1 LELVKRILFGTKI
14 QKNTI
19 IGTSFIIL
27 LLKYDGF
34 VRKKYYI
41 CHQNIIFTPTT
52 KKTMSALISVIPIL
66 LLIVLMMGFKVSG
79 YRSAI
84 TTLIVTILLSLFA
97 VPAMSIIPE
106 KYADTSILGI
116 TLWSIVEGLL
126 KACFPIILIIICAI
140 FSYNILC
147 ETKEV
152 ETIKAQFIQMTS
164 DKGLLVL
171 LLTWG
176 LGGVLEGM
184 AGFGTAVAIPAAI
197 LIGLGFKP
205 MFSAVICLV
214 ANTVAVGFGA
224 VGLPATTL
232 ANQVAASGV
241 ATPEELCEVATFIIL
256 QLSLMFFIT
265 PFLILMMTDKT
276 KILKNICI
284 ALFVGTCS
292 IIVQF
297 CCAHWIGPETPAIL
311 GSVAA
316 IFAML
321 IYNKLF
327 IHDENPAD
335 EVIVE
340 KKKLGIA
347 KTLKAWSVYGLII
360 FFILISSKI
369 VPPVNDLLSN
379 TLVTKFDIPVI
390 GNTFKFG
397 WLSNAGLMIF
407 LGAVIGGMIQGMSLS
422 SLMNLLAKTTL
433 NLQKTIVTICCLVAI
448 AMLMN
453 NTGMTNDIAKGLVL
467 LTGATFPFFAP
478 LIGSIGTFVTGSA
491 TNANILFGKLQA
503 TAASDLGLVNQG
515 TFFGVTGNETNWLA
529 AANCAGSEGGKLL
542 SPQSIAI
549 ATAACNMEGQDGN
562 IMRKTMPFAIF
573 WILMNGLIVFLGLH
587 VI

>member
-1 LELVKRILFGTKI
+1 
-14 QKNTI
+14 
-19 IGTSFIIL
+19 
-27 LLKYDGF
+27 
-34 VRKKYYI
+34 
-41 CHQNIIFTPTT
+41 
-52 KKTMSALISVIPIL
+52 MSALVSAIPIL

-79 YRSAI
+79 YKSAI
-84 TTLIVTILLSLFA
+84 ITLIVTVVLALFA
-97 VPAMSIIPE
+97 APALGIVPE
-106 KYADTSILGI
+106 KYAQASIVGI
-116 TLWSIVEGLL
+116 TLWSVVEGLL

-147 ETKEV
+147 ETKEI
-152 ETIKAQFIQMTS
+152 ETIKTQFIQMTS

-205 MFSAVICLV
+205 MFSAVICLI

-232 ANQVAASGV
+232 ANQVAASGT

-265 PFLILMMTDKT
+265 PFLILMLTDKT
-276 KILKNICI
+276 KVIKNICI
-284 ALFVGTCS
+284 ALFVGSFS

-297 CCAHWIGPETPAIL
+297 CCAHFIGPETPAIL

-316 IFAML
+316 IIAML

-327 IHDENPAD
+327 IHDENPND
-335 EVIVE
+335 EVKVE
-340 KKKLGIA
+340 KQNFGLV

-369 VPPVNDLLSN
+369 VPPVNELLGS
-379 TLVTKFDIPVI
+379 TLVTKFDLPVI

-407 LGAVIGGMIQGMSLS
+407 LGAVIGGLIQGMSIGAL
-422 SLMNLLAKTTL
+422 LKLLAKTTL
-433 NLQKTIVTICCLVAI
+433 NLQKTVVTICCLVAM

-453 NTGMTNDIAKGLVL
+453 NVGMTNDIAKGLVM
-467 LTGATFPFFAP
+467 LTGVAFPFFAP

-503 TAASDLGLVNQG
+503 TAATDLGLVNQG
-515 TFFGVTGNETNWLA
+515 TFFGVSGSETNWLA

-549 ATAACNMEGQDGN
+549 ATAACDMEGQDGD

-573 WILMNGLIVFLGLH
+573 WILMNGLMVFLGLH

>member
-1 LELVKRILFGTKI
+1 MT
-14 QKNTI
+14 
-19 IGTSFIIL
+19 
-27 LLKYDGF
+27 
-34 VRKKYYI
+34 
-41 CHQNIIFTPTT
+41 
-52 KKTMSALISVIPIL
+52 ALISVIPIL

-84 TTLIVTILLSLFA
+84 ATLIVTVLLALFA
-97 VPAMSIIPE
+97 VPAMGILPE
-106 KYADTSILGI
+106 KYADASIIGI
-116 TLWSIVEGLL
+116 TCWSVVEGVL

-147 ETKEV
+147 ETKEI
-152 ETIKAQFIQMTS
+152 ETIKTQFIQMTS

-232 ANQVAASGV
+232 ANQVAASGT
-241 ATPEELCEVATFIIL
+241 ATPDELCEVATFIIL
-256 QLSLMFFIT
+256 QLSLMFYIT

-276 KILKNICI
+276 KILKNITI

-292 IIVQF
+292 IVVQF

-316 IFAML
+316 IAAML
-321 IYNKLF
+321 LYDKLF
-327 IHDENPAD
+327 LRHEAEKDT
-335 EVIVE
+335 VHVE
-340 KKKLGIA
+340 HQKFGIA

-369 VPPVNDLLSN
+369 VPSVNEVLN
-379 TLVTKFDIPVI
+379 TTLVTKFELPVI

-407 LGAVIGGMIQGMSLS
+407 LGAVIGGLIQGMSFGK
-422 SLMNLLAKTTL
+422 LMKLLAKTTL
-433 NLQKTIVTICCLVAI
+433 NLQKTVVTICCLVAM

-453 NTGMTNDIAKGLVL
+453 A
-467 LTGATFPFFAP
+467 FPFFAP

-515 TFFGVTGNETNWLA
+515 TFFGVTGSETNWLA

-549 ATAACNMEGQDGN
+549 ATAACDMEGQDGD

-573 WILMNGLIVFLGLH
+573 WILMNGLMVFLGLH

>member
-1 LELVKRILFGTKI
+1 MTALV
-14 QKNTI
+14 
-19 IGTSFIIL
+19 
-27 LLKYDGF
+27 
-34 VRKKYYI
+34 
-41 CHQNIIFTPTT
+41 
-52 KKTMSALISVIPIL
+52 SVIPIL

-79 YRSAI
+79 YKSAI
-84 TTLIVTILLSLFA
+84 ITLIVTILLALFA
-97 VPAMSIIPE
+97 VPAMGIIPE
-106 KYADTSILGI
+106 KYADVSIYGI
-116 TLWSIVEGLL
+116 TLWSVVEGFL

-147 ETKEV
+147 ETKEI
-152 ETIKAQFIQMTS
+152 ETIKTQFIQMTS

-276 KILKNICI
+276 KILKNLTI
-284 ALFVGTCS
+284 ALFVGAFS

-297 CCAHWIGPETPAIL
+297 CCAHFIGPETPAIL

-316 IFAML
+316 IIAML

-327 IHDENPAD
+327 IRDENPAD
-335 EVIVE
+335 EVVVE
-340 KKKLGIA
+340 KKKFGIT

-369 VPPVNDLLSN
+369 VPPINELLN
-379 TLVTKFDIPVI
+379 GTLVTKFDLPVI

-407 LGAVIGGMIQGMSLS
+407 LGAVIGGLIQGMSFGK
-422 SLMNLLAKTTL
+422 LMKLLAKTTL
-433 NLQKTIVTICCLVAI
+433 NLQKTVVTICCLVAM

-467 LTGATFPFFAP
+467 LTGAAFPFCAP

-515 TFFGVTGNETNWLA
+515 TFFGVTGSETNWLA

-549 ATAACNMEGQDGN
+549 ATAACDMEGQDGD

-573 WILMNGLIVFLGLH
+573 WILMNGLMVFLGLH

>member
-1 LELVKRILFGTKI
+1 
-14 QKNTI
+14 
-19 IGTSFIIL
+19 
-27 LLKYDGF
+27 
-34 VRKKYYI
+34 
-41 CHQNIIFTPTT
+41 
-52 KKTMSALISVIPIL
+52 MSALVSAIPIL

-79 YRSAI
+79 YKSAI
-84 TTLIVTILLSLFA
+84 ITLIVTVVLALFA
-97 VPAMSIIPE
+97 TPALGIVPE
-106 KYADTSILGI
+106 KYAQASIVGI
-116 TLWSIVEGLL
+116 TLWSVVEGLL

-147 ETKEV
+147 ETKEI
-152 ETIKAQFIQMTS
+152 ETIKTQFIQMTS

-205 MFSAVICLV
+205 MFSAVICLI

-232 ANQVAASGV
+232 ANQVAASGT

-265 PFLILMMTDKT
+265 PFLILMLTDKT
-276 KILKNICI
+276 KVVKNICI
-284 ALFVGTCS
+284 ALFVGSFS

-297 CCAHWIGPETPAIL
+297 CCAHFIGPETPAIL

-316 IFAML
+316 IIAML

-327 IHDENPAD
+327 IHDESAND
-335 EVIVE
+335 TVQIE
-340 KKKLGIA
+340 KKNFGLV

-369 VPPVNDLLSN
+369 VPPVNELLGS
-379 TLVTKFDIPVI
+379 TLVTKFELPVI

-407 LGAVIGGMIQGMSLS
+407 LGAVIGGLIQGMSIGAL
-422 SLMNLLAKTTL
+422 LKLLAKTTL
-433 NLQKTIVTICCLVAI
+433 NLQKTVVTICCLVAM

-453 NTGMTNDIAKGLVL
+453 NVGMTNDIAKGLVM
-467 LTGATFPFFAP
+467 LTGVAFPFFAP

-503 TAASDLGLVNQG
+503 TAATDLGLVNQG
-515 TFFGVTGNETNWLA
+515 TFFGVSGSETNWLA

-549 ATAACNMEGQDGN
+549 ATAACDMEGQDGD

-573 WILMNGLIVFLGLH
+573 WILMNGLMVFLGLH

>member
-1 LELVKRILFGTKI
+1 
-14 QKNTI
+14 
-19 IGTSFIIL
+19 
-27 LLKYDGF
+27 
-34 VRKKYYI
+34 
-41 CHQNIIFTPTT
+41 
-52 KKTMSALISVIPIL
+52 MSALVSAIPIL

-79 YRSAI
+79 YKSAI
-84 TTLIVTILLSLFA
+84 VTLIVTVVLALFA
-97 VPAMSIIPE
+97 APALGIVPE
-106 KYADTSILGI
+106 KYAQASIVGI
-116 TLWSIVEGLL
+116 TLWSVVEGLL

-147 ETKEV
+147 ETKEI
-152 ETIKAQFIQMTS
+152 ETIKTQFIQMTS

-205 MFSAVICLV
+205 MFSAVICLI

-232 ANQVAASGV
+232 ANQVAASGT

-265 PFLILMMTDKT
+265 PFLILMLTDKT
-276 KILKNICI
+276 KVIKNICI
-284 ALFVGTCS
+284 ALFVGSFS

-297 CCAHWIGPETPAIL
+297 CCAHFIGPETPAIL

-316 IFAML
+316 IIAML

-327 IHDENPAD
+327 IHDESAND
-335 EVIVE
+335 TVQIE
-340 KKKLGIA
+340 KKNFGLV

-369 VPPVNDLLSN
+369 VPPVNELLGS
-379 TLVTKFDIPVI
+379 TLVTKFDLPVI

-407 LGAVIGGMIQGMSLS
+407 LGAVIGGLIQGMSIGAL
-422 SLMNLLAKTTL
+422 LKLLAKTTL
-433 NLQKTIVTICCLVAI
+433 NLQKTVVTICCLVAM

-453 NTGMTNDIAKGLVL
+453 NVGMTNDIAKGLVM
-467 LTGATFPFFAP
+467 LTGVVFPFFAP

-515 TFFGVTGNETNWLA
+515 TFFGVSGSETNWLA

-549 ATAACNMEGQDGN
+549 ATAACDMEGQDGD

-573 WILMNGLIVFLGLH
+573 WILMNGLMVFLGLH

>member
-1 LELVKRILFGTKI
+1 
-14 QKNTI
+14 
-19 IGTSFIIL
+19 
-27 LLKYDGF
+27 
-34 VRKKYYI
+34 
-41 CHQNIIFTPTT
+41 
-52 KKTMSALISVIPIL
+52 MSALVSAIPIL

-79 YRSAI
+79 YKSAI
-84 TTLIVTILLSLFA
+84 VTLIVTVVLALFA
-97 VPAMSIIPE
+97 APALGIVPE
-106 KYADTSILGI
+106 KYAQASIVGI
-116 TLWSIVEGLL
+116 TLWSVVEGLL

-147 ETKEV
+147 ETKEI
-152 ETIKAQFIQMTS
+152 ETIKTQFIQMTS

-205 MFSAVICLV
+205 MFSAVICLI

-232 ANQVAASGV
+232 ANQVAANGT

-265 PFLILMMTDKT
+265 PFLILMLTDKT
-276 KILKNICI
+276 KVIKNICI
-284 ALFVGTCS
+284 ALFVGSFS

-297 CCAHWIGPETPAIL
+297 CCAHFIGPETPAIL

-316 IFAML
+316 IAAML

-327 IHDENPAD
+327 IHDESAND
-335 EVIVE
+335 TVQIE
-340 KKKLGIA
+340 KKNFGLV

-369 VPPVNDLLSN
+369 VPPVNELLGS
-379 TLVTKFDIPVI
+379 TLVTKFELPVI

-407 LGAVIGGMIQGMSLS
+407 LGAMIGGLIQGMSIGAL
-422 SLMNLLAKTTL
+422 LKLLAKTTL
-433 NLQKTIVTICCLVAI
+433 NLQKTVVTICCLVAM

-453 NTGMTNDIAKGLVL
+453 NVGMTNDIAKGLVM
-467 LTGATFPFFAP
+467 LTGVAFPFFAP

-503 TAASDLGLVNQG
+503 TAATDLGLVNQG
-515 TFFGVTGNETNWLA
+515 TFFGVSGSETNWLA

-549 ATAACNMEGQDGN
+549 ATAACDMEGQDGD

-573 WILMNGLIVFLGLH
+573 WILMNGLMVFLGLH

>member
-1 LELVKRILFGTKI
+1 MAAIV
-14 QKNTI
+14 
-19 IGTSFIIL
+19 
-27 LLKYDGF
+27 
-34 VRKKYYI
+34 
-41 CHQNIIFTPTT
+41 
-52 KKTMSALISVIPIL
+52 SVIPIIL
-66 LLIVLMMGFKVSG
+66 LFVLMMGLKMSG
-79 YRSAI
+79 WKSALI
-84 TTLIVTILLSLFA
+84 TLIVTILLAIMVAPS
-97 VPAMSIIPE
+97 MGIIPE
-106 KYADTSILGI
+106 RYIGASIYSI
-116 TLWSIVEGLL
+116 TFWSIIEGVL

-140 FSYNILC
+140 FSYNIL
-147 ETKEV
+147 V
-152 ETIKAQFIQMTS
+152 ETREIDTIKTQFIQLTS

-176 LGGVLEGM
+176 FGGVLEGM

-232 ANQVAASGV
+232 ANQVADGTAS
-241 ATPEELCEVATFIIL
+241 PEMLSEVATFIIL

-265 PFLILMMTDKT
+265 PFLILMMTDRT
-276 KILKNICI
+276 KIIKNICL
-284 ALFVGTCS
+284 ALFVGCFS

-297 CCAHWIGPETPAIL
+297 CCAYFLGPETPAIL
-311 GSVAA
+311 GSVGA
-316 IFAML
+316 IIAML

-327 IHDENPAD
+327 IRKEKEEDK
-335 EVIVE
+335 VVVE
-340 KKKLGIA
+340 KKKFGMT

-369 VPPVNDLLSN
+369 VPPVNELLKS
-379 TLVTKFDIPVI
+379 TLVTKFDMPVV
-390 GNTFKFG
+390 GNAFSFG

-407 LGAVIGGMIQGMSLS
+407 LGAMIGGLIQGLS
-422 SLMNLLAKTTL
+422 FGKLMKMLAKTTI
-433 NLQKTIVTICCLVAI
+433 NLQKTALTICCLVAL

-453 NTGMTNDIAKGLVL
+453 NTGMTLAIATGLVAV
-467 LTGATFPFFAP
+467 TGVAYPFFAP

-491 TNANILFGKLQA
+491 TSANILFGKLQA
-503 TAASDLGLVNQG
+503 AAAGQLGLINDAQ
-515 TFFGVTGNETNWLA
+515 FFGVNGNETNWLA

-549 ATAACNMEGQDGN
+549 ATAACEMEGQDGD
-562 IMRKTMPFAIF
+562 IMRKTLPFAIF
-573 WILMNGLIVFLGLH
+573 WILMNGLMVFLGLH

>member
-1 LELVKRILFGTKI
+1 
-14 QKNTI
+14 
-19 IGTSFIIL
+19 
-27 LLKYDGF
+27 
-34 VRKKYYI
+34 
-41 CHQNIIFTPTT
+41 
-52 KKTMSALISVIPIL
+52 MSALVSAIPIL

-79 YRSAI
+79 YKSAI
-84 TTLIVTILLSLFA
+84 VTLIVTVVLALFA
-97 VPAMSIIPE
+97 APTLGIVPE
-106 KYADTSILGI
+106 KYAQASIVGI
-116 TLWSIVEGLL
+116 TLWSVVEGLL

-147 ETKEV
+147 ETKEI
-152 ETIKAQFIQMTS
+152 ETIKTQFIRMTS

-205 MFSAVICLV
+205 MFSAVICLI

-232 ANQVAASGV
+232 ANQVAASGT

-265 PFLILMMTDKT
+265 PFLILMLTDKT
-276 KILKNICI
+276 KVIKNICI
-284 ALFVGTCS
+284 ALFVGSFS

-297 CCAHWIGPETPAIL
+297 CCAHFIGPETPAIL

-316 IFAML
+316 IIAML

-327 IHDENPAD
+327 IHDESAND
-335 EVIVE
+335 TVQIE
-340 KKKLGIA
+340 KKNFGLV

-369 VPPVNDLLSN
+369 VPPVNELLGS
-379 TLVTKFDIPVI
+379 TLVTKFELPVI

-407 LGAVIGGMIQGMSLS
+407 LGAMIGGLIQGMSIGAL
-422 SLMNLLAKTTL
+422 LKLLAKTTL
-433 NLQKTIVTICCLVAI
+433 NLQKTVVTICCLVAM

-453 NTGMTNDIAKGLVL
+453 NVGMTNDIAKGLVM
-467 LTGATFPFFAP
+467 LTGVAFPFFAP

-503 TAASDLGLVNQG
+503 TAATDLGLVNQG
-515 TFFGVTGNETNWLA
+515 TFFGVSGSETNWLA

-549 ATAACNMEGQDGN
+549 ATAACDMEGQDGD

-573 WILMNGLIVFLGLH
+573 WILMNGLMVFLGLH

>member
-1 LELVKRILFGTKI
+1 MT
-14 QKNTI
+14 
-19 IGTSFIIL
+19 
-27 LLKYDGF
+27 
-34 VRKKYYI
+34 
-41 CHQNIIFTPTT
+41 
-52 KKTMSALISVIPIL
+52 ALISVIPIL

-79 YRSAI
+79 YKSAL
-84 TTLIVTILLSLFA
+84 TTLAVTIVLALFV
-97 VPAMSIIPE
+97 VPKMGIMPE
-106 KYADTSILGI
+106 KYAELSIYSI
-116 TLWSIVEGLL
+116 TLWSLTEGLL
-126 KACFPIILIIICAI
+126 KACFPILLIIIFAI
-140 FSYNILC
+140 FSYSILC
-147 ETKEV
+147 QTKEI
-152 ETIKAQFIQMTS
+152 ETIKTQFIQMTA

-241 ATPEELCEVATFIIL
+241 ATHEELCEVATFIIL

-265 PFLILMMTDKT
+265 PFLILMMTDRK
-276 KILKNICI
+276 KVLKNVAI
-284 ALFVGTCS
+284 ALFVGTFS
-292 IIVQF
+292 IAVQF
-297 CCAHWIGPETPAIL
+297 ACAHWIGPETPAIL
-311 GSVAA
+311 GSLAA
-316 IFAML
+316 IVAML
-321 IYNKLF
+321 IYDKLF
-327 IHDENPAD
+327 IRNASAD
-335 EVIVE
+335 AVEVAHQHFGLV
-340 KKKLGIA
+340 

-369 VPPVNDLLSN
+369 VPPVNELLN
-379 TLVTKFDIPVI
+379 TTLVTKIELPVT
-390 GNTFKFG
+390 GNAFKFG

-407 LGAVIGGMIQGMSLS
+407 LGAMIGGMIQGMSFGQ
-422 SLMNLLAKTTL
+422 LMKLLAKTTL
-433 NLQKTIVTICCLVAI
+433 SLQKTAVTICCLVAM

-467 LTGATFPFFAP
+467 LTGAAFPFFAP

-515 TFFGVTGNETNWLA
+515 TFFGVGGSETNWLA
-529 AANCAGSEGGKLL
+529 AANCAGSEGGKLI

-549 ATAACNMEGQDGN
+549 ATAACDMEGQDGD
-562 IMRKTMPFAIF
+562 IMRRTIPFAIF
-573 WILMNGLIVFLGLH
+573 WILMNGLMVFLGLH
-587 VI
+587 VL

>member
-1 LELVKRILFGTKI
+1 MTALV
-14 QKNTI
+14 
-19 IGTSFIIL
+19 
-27 LLKYDGF
+27 
-34 VRKKYYI
+34 
-41 CHQNIIFTPTT
+41 
-52 KKTMSALISVIPIL
+52 SVIPIL

-79 YRSAI
+79 YKSAI
-84 TTLIVTILLSLFA
+84 VTLVVTIVLALFA
-97 VPAMSIIPE
+97 APAMGIVPE
-106 KYADTSILGI
+106 KFADVSIVGI
-116 TLWSIVEGLL
+116 TVWSVVEGLL
-126 KACFPIILIIICAI
+126 KACFPIIMIIIFAI

-147 ETKEV
+147 ETKEI
-152 ETIKAQFIQMTS
+152 ETIKTQFIQMTS

-197 LIGLGFKP
+197 LISLGFKP

-232 ANQVAASGV
+232 ANQVAVSVAS
-241 ATPEELCEVATFIIL
+241 PEELCEVATFIIL
-256 QLSLMFFIT
+256 QLSLMFYIT
-265 PFLILMMTDKT
+265 PFLILMMTDRK
-276 KILKNICI
+276 KILKNISI
-284 ALFVGTCS
+284 ALFVGTFS

-297 CCAHWIGPETPAIL
+297 CCAHFIGPETPAIL

-316 IFAML
+316 ICAML

-327 IHDENPAD
+327 IKGRDCKSPSTENGAD
-335 EVIVE
+335 EGTGTASSLQTE
-340 KKKLGIA
+340 RKKFGLS

-369 VPPVNDLLSN
+369 VPAVNELLSS
-379 TLVTKFDIPVI
+379 TLVTQFELPIT

-407 LGAVIGGMIQGMSLS
+407 LGAVIGGLIQGLS
-422 SLMNLLAKTTL
+422 FGHLMKLLAKTTV
-433 NLQKTIVTICCLVAI
+433 NLQKTVVTICCLVAM

-453 NTGMTNDIAKGLVL
+453 NTGMTNDIAKGLVQ
-467 LTGATFPFFAP
+467 LTGAVFPFFAP

-503 TAASDLGLVNQG
+503 TAAGDLGLVNQG
-515 TFFGVTGNETNWLA
+515 TFFGVSGNETNWLA

-549 ATAACNMEGQDGN
+549 ATAACNMEGQDGD

-573 WILMNGLIVFLGLH
+573 WILMNGLMVFLGLH
-587 VI
+587 VF

>member
-1 LELVKRILFGTKI
+1 
-14 QKNTI
+14 
-19 IGTSFIIL
+19 
-27 LLKYDGF
+27 
-34 VRKKYYI
+34 
-41 CHQNIIFTPTT
+41 
-52 KKTMSALISVIPIL
+52 MSALVSAIPIL

-79 YRSAI
+79 YKSAI
-84 TTLIVTILLSLFA
+84 VTLIVTVVLALFA
-97 VPAMSIIPE
+97 APTLGIVPE
-106 KYADTSILGI
+106 KYAQASIVGI
-116 TLWSIVEGLL
+116 TLWSVVEGLL

-147 ETKEV
+147 ETKEI
-152 ETIKAQFIQMTS
+152 ETIKTQFIQMTS

-205 MFSAVICLV
+205 MFSAVICLI

-232 ANQVAASGV
+232 ANQVAASGT

-265 PFLILMMTDKT
+265 PFLILMLTDKT
-276 KILKNICI
+276 KVIKNICI
-284 ALFVGTCS
+284 ALFVGSFS

-297 CCAHWIGPETPAIL
+297 CCAHFIGPETPAIL

-316 IFAML
+316 IIAML

-327 IHDENPAD
+327 IHDESAND
-335 EVIVE
+335 TVQIE
-340 KKKLGIA
+340 KQNFGLV

-369 VPPVNDLLSN
+369 VPPVNELLGS
-379 TLVTKFDIPVI
+379 TLVTKFELPVI

-407 LGAVIGGMIQGMSLS
+407 LGAMIGGLIQGMSIGAL
-422 SLMNLLAKTTL
+422 LKLLAKTTL
-433 NLQKTIVTICCLVAI
+433 NLQKTVVTICCLVAM

-453 NTGMTNDIAKGLVL
+453 NVGMTNDIAKGLVM
-467 LTGATFPFFAP
+467 LTGVAFPFFAP

-503 TAASDLGLVNQG
+503 TVATDLGLVNQG
-515 TFFGVTGNETNWLA
+515 TFFGVSGSETNWLA

-549 ATAACNMEGQDGN
+549 ATAACDMEGQDGD

-573 WILMNGLIVFLGLH
+573 WILMNGLMVFLGLH

>member
-1 LELVKRILFGTKI
+1 MT
-14 QKNTI
+14 
-19 IGTSFIIL
+19 
-27 LLKYDGF
+27 
-34 VRKKYYI
+34 
-41 CHQNIIFTPTT
+41 
-52 KKTMSALISVIPIL
+52 ALISAIPIL
-66 LLIVLMMGFKVSG
+66 LLIVLMMVFKVSG

-84 TTLIVTILLSLFA
+84 VTLAVTVLLALFA
-97 VPAMSIIPE
+97 VPSMGIVPE
-106 KYADTSILGI
+106 KYAGVSIWGI
-116 TLWSIVEGLL
+116 TLWSVVEGLL

-147 ETKEV
+147 ETKEI
-152 ETIKAQFIQMTS
+152 ETIKSQFIQMTS

-197 LIGLGFKP
+197 LISLGFKP

-241 ATPEELCEVATFIIL
+241 ASPEELCEVATFIIL
-256 QLSLMFFIT
+256 QLSLMFYIT
-265 PFLILMMTDKT
+265 PFLILMMTDRRKVV
-276 KILKNICI
+276 KNICI

-292 IIVQF
+292 IVVQF
-297 CCAHWIGPETPAIL
+297 CCAHFIGPETPAIL

-316 IFAML
+316 ICAML

-327 IHDENPAD
+327 IRNAPSSVPEGPAR
-335 EVIVE
+335 
-340 KKKLGIA
+340 
-347 KTLKAWSVYGLII
+347 KTNEAPSGAVGGAFRTLRAWSVYGLII

-369 VPPVNDLLSN
+369 VPPVNELLGS
-379 TLVTKFDIPVI
+379 TLVTKFDLPVT
-390 GNTFKFG
+390 GNAFKFG

-407 LGAVIGGMIQGMSLS
+407 LGAVIGGLIQGLS
-422 SLMNLLAKTTL
+422 FGQLMKLLLKTTL
-433 NLQKTIVTICCLVAI
+433 NLQKTVVTICCLVAM

-467 LTGATFPFFAP
+467 LTGAAFPFFAP

-515 TFFGVTGNETNWLA
+515 TFFGVSGNETNWLA

-549 ATAACNMEGQDGN
+549 ATAACNMEGQDGD

-573 WILMNGLIVFLGLH
+573 WILMNGLMVFLGLH
-587 VI
+587 VF

>member
-1 LELVKRILFGTKI
+1 
-14 QKNTI
+14 
-19 IGTSFIIL
+19 
-27 LLKYDGF
+27 
-34 VRKKYYI
+34 
-41 CHQNIIFTPTT
+41 
-52 KKTMSALISVIPIL
+52 MSALVSVIPIV

-79 YRSAI
+79 YKSAI
-84 TTLIVTILLSLFA
+84 ITLIVTIVLALFA
-97 VPAMSIIPE
+97 APAMGIIPE
-106 KYADTSILGI
+106 KYAEESIFGI
-116 TLWSIVEGLL
+116 TLWSVVEGFL

-147 ETKEV
+147 ETKEI
-152 ETIKAQFIQMTS
+152 ETIKTQFIQMTS

-265 PFLILMMTDKT
+265 PFLILMMTDRT
-276 KILKNICI
+276 KILKNLTI
-284 ALFVGTCS
+284 ALFVGTFS

-297 CCAHWIGPETPAIL
+297 CCAHFIGPETPAIL

-316 IFAML
+316 IIAML

-327 IHDENPAD
+327 IREESSDG
-335 EVIVE
+335 VKVE
-340 KKKLGIA
+340 KKQFGTV

-369 VPPVNDLLSN
+369 VPPINELLN
-379 TLVTKFDIPVI
+379 TTLVTKFDLPVT
-390 GNTFKFG
+390 GNAFKFG

-407 LGAVIGGMIQGMSLS
+407 LGAVIGGLIQGMSFG
-422 SLMNLLAKTTL
+422 SLMKLLAKTTI
-433 NLQKTIVTICCLVAI
+433 NLQKTVVTICCLVAM

-467 LTGATFPFFAP
+467 LTGSAFPFFAP

-515 TFFGVTGNETNWLA
+515 TFFGVSGNETNWLA

-549 ATAACNMEGQDGN
+549 ATAACDMEGQDGD

-573 WILMNGLIVFLGLH
+573 WILMNGLMVFLGLH

>member
-1 LELVKRILFGTKI
+1 MT
-14 QKNTI
+14 
-19 IGTSFIIL
+19 
-27 LLKYDGF
+27 
-34 VRKKYYI
+34 
-41 CHQNIIFTPTT
+41 
-52 KKTMSALISVIPIL
+52 ALISVIPIL

-84 TTLIVTILLSLFA
+84 VTLIVTILLALFA
-97 VPAMSIIPE
+97 VPAMGIIPE
-106 KYADTSILGI
+106 KFADASIFGI
-116 TLWSIVEGLL
+116 TLWSVVEGLL

-147 ETKEV
+147 ETKEI
-152 ETIKAQFIQMTS
+152 ETIKTQFIQMTS

-232 ANQVAASGV
+232 ANQVAASGT

-256 QLSLMFFIT
+256 QLSLMFYIT

-276 KILKNICI
+276 KIVKNITI

-292 IIVQF
+292 ITVQF
-297 CCAHWIGPETPAIL
+297 CCAHFIGPETPAIL

-316 IFAML
+316 IAAML
-321 IYNKLF
+321 LYNKLF
-327 IHDENPAD
+327 LRHEAEKDT
-335 EVIVE
+335 VHVE
-340 KKKLGIA
+340 HHKFGVV

-369 VPPVNDLLSN
+369 VPSVNELLNN
-379 TLVTKFDIPVI
+379 TLVTKFELPVI

-397 WLSNAGLMIF
+397 WL
-407 LGAVIGGMIQGMSLS
+407 
-422 SLMNLLAKTTL
+422 
-433 NLQKTIVTICCLVAI
+433 TICCLVAM

-467 LTGATFPFFAP
+467 LTGAAFPFFAP

-515 TFFGVTGNETNWLA
+515 TFFGVTGSETNWLA

-549 ATAACNMEGQDGN
+549 ATAACDMEGQDGD

-573 WILMNGLIVFLGLH
+573 WILMNGLMVFLGLH
-587 VI
+587 MI

>member
-1 LELVKRILFGTKI
+1 
-14 QKNTI
+14 
-19 IGTSFIIL
+19 
-27 LLKYDGF
+27 
-34 VRKKYYI
+34 
-41 CHQNIIFTPTT
+41 
-52 KKTMSALISVIPIL
+52 MAALISVIPIVL
-66 LLIVLMMGFKVSG
+66 LFVLMMGLKVSG
-79 YRSAI
+79 WKSALI
-84 TTLIVTILLSLFA
+84 TLVVTILLALYA
-97 VPAMSIIPE
+97 APALGIVPE
-106 KYADTSILGI
+106 KYGDASIYGI
-116 TLWSIVEGLL
+116 TLWSVVEGIL

-147 ETKEV
+147 ETKEI
-152 ETIKAQFIQMTS
+152 ETIKAQFIQLTS

-176 LGGVLEGM
+176 FGGVLEGM

-232 ANQVAASGV
+232 ANQVADGTAS
-241 ATPEELCEVATFIIL
+241 PEMLCEVATFIIL
-256 QLSLMFFIT
+256 QLSLMFYIT
-265 PFLILMMTDKT
+265 PFLILMMTDRK
-276 KILKNICI
+276 KIVKNISL
-284 ALFVGTCS
+284 ALFVGTFS

-297 CCAHWIGPETPAIL
+297 GCAHFLGPETPAIL

-316 IFAML
+316 IIAML

-327 IHDENPAD
+327 IHDENPND
-335 EVIVE
+335 EVHIE
-340 KKKLGIA
+340 KKKFGMA

-369 VPPVNDLLSN
+369 VPSVNELLKS
-379 TLVTKFDIPVI
+379 TLVTKFDMPVI
-390 GNTFKFG
+390 GNTFSFG

-407 LGAVIGGMIQGMSLS
+407 LGAVIGGLIQGLS
-422 SLMNLLAKTTL
+422 FGKLMKMLAKTTL
-433 NLQKTIVTICCLVAI
+433 SLQKTAVTICCLVAL

-453 NTGMTNDIAKGLVL
+453 NTGMTLAIATGLVAM
-467 LTGATFPFFAP
+467 TGSAYPFFAP

-491 TNANILFGKLQA
+491 TSANILFGKLQA
-503 TAASDLGLVNQG
+503 AAAGQLGLVNDA

-529 AANCAGSEGGKLL
+529 SANCAGSEGGKLL

-549 ATAACNMEGQDGN
+549 ATAACDMEGQDGD

-573 WILMNGLIVFLGLH
+573 WILMNGLMVFLGLH

>member
-1 LELVKRILFGTKI
+1 
-14 QKNTI
+14 
-19 IGTSFIIL
+19 
-27 LLKYDGF
+27 
-34 VRKKYYI
+34 
-41 CHQNIIFTPTT
+41 
-52 KKTMSALISVIPIL
+52 MSAFVSVIPIL

-79 YRSAI
+79 YKSAI
-84 TTLIVTILLSLFA
+84 ATLVVTVVLALFA
-97 VPAMSIIPE
+97 APVLGIVPE
-106 KYADTSILGI
+106 KYANVSIYGI
-116 TLWSIVEGLL
+116 TLWSCIEGLL
-126 KACFPIILIIICAI
+126 KACFPIILIIIFAI

-147 ETKEV
+147 ETKEI
-152 ETIKAQFIQMTS
+152 ETIKTQFIQMTS

-171 LLTWG
+171 ILTWG

-205 MFSAVICLV
+205 MFSAVICLI

-265 PFLILMMTDKT
+265 PFLILMMTDRT
-276 KILKNICI
+276 KILKNLTI
-284 ALFVGTCS
+284 ALFVGTFS

-297 CCAHWIGPETPAIL
+297 CCAYFIGPETPAIL

-316 IFAML
+316 IIAML

-327 IHDENPAD
+327 IPKDAAD
-335 EVIVE
+335 GVKIER
-340 KKKLGIA
+340 KNFGTA

-369 VPPVNDLLSN
+369 VPPINELLNN
-379 TLVTKFDIPVI
+379 TLVTKFELPVI
-390 GNTFKFG
+390 GNTFRFG

-407 LGAVIGGMIQGMSLS
+407 LGAMIGGMIQGMSFGN
-422 SLMNLLAKTTL
+422 LMKLLAKTTI
-433 NLQKTIVTICCLVAI
+433 NLQKTVVTICCLVAM

-453 NTGMTNDIAKGLVL
+453 NTGMTNDIAKGLVM
-467 LTGATFPFFAP
+467 LTGAAFPLFAP

-503 TAASDLGLVNQG
+503 TAAADLGLVNQG
-515 TFFGVTGNETNWLA
+515 TFFGVSGSESNWLA

-549 ATAACNMEGQDGN
+549 ATAACDMEGQDGD

-573 WILMNGLIVFLGLH
+573 WILMNGLMVFLGLH
-587 VI
+587 VF

>member
-1 LELVKRILFGTKI
+1 
-14 QKNTI
+14 
-19 IGTSFIIL
+19 
-27 LLKYDGF
+27 
-34 VRKKYYI
+34 
-41 CHQNIIFTPTT
+41 
-52 KKTMSALISVIPIL
+52 MSALVSVIPIV

-79 YRSAI
+79 YKSAVV
-84 TTLIVTILLSLFA
+84 TLVVTILLALFA
-97 VPAMSIIPE
+97 VPALGIMPE
-106 KYADTSILGI
+106 KFADVSIYGI
-116 TLWSIVEGLL
+116 TLWSVIEGFL

-147 ETKEV
+147 ETKEI
-152 ETIKAQFIQMTS
+152 ETIKTQFIQMTS

-205 MFSAVICLV
+205 MFSAVICLI

-232 ANQVAASGV
+232 ANQVAAEGV
-241 ATPEELCEVATFIIL
+241 ASPEMLCEVATFIIV
-256 QLSLMFFIT
+256 QLALMFYIT
-265 PFLILMMTDKT
+265 PFLILMMTDRT
-276 KILKNICI
+276 KLMKNITL
-284 ALFVGTCS
+284 ALFVGTFS

-297 CCAHWIGPETPAIL
+297 CCAHFIGPETPAIL

-316 IFAML
+316 IIAML

-327 IHDENPAD
+327 IHDENPSD

-340 KKKLGIA
+340 KKKYGMA

-369 VPPVNDLLSN
+369 VPAIN
-379 TLVTKFDIPVI
+379 TALNSSLVTQFNLPVT
-390 GNTFKFG
+390 GNAFKFG

-407 LGAVIGGMIQGMSLS
+407 LGAVIGGLIQGLS
-422 SLMNLLAKTTL
+422 FGKLMKILAKTTL
-433 NLQKTIVTICCLVAI
+433 NLQKTVVTICCLVAM

-453 NTGMTNDIAKGLVL
+453 NTGMTNDIAKGLVA
-467 LTGATFPFFAP
+467 LTGAAFPFFAP

-515 TFFGVTGNETNWLA
+515 TFFGVPGNETNWLA

-549 ATAACNMEGQDGN
+549 ATAACDMEGQDGD

-573 WILMNGLIVFLGLH
+573 WILMNGLMVFLGLH
-587 VI
+587 VF

>member
-1 LELVKRILFGTKI
+1 MAAIV
-14 QKNTI
+14 
-19 IGTSFIIL
+19 
-27 LLKYDGF
+27 
-34 VRKKYYI
+34 
-41 CHQNIIFTPTT
+41 
-52 KKTMSALISVIPIL
+52 SVIPIIL
-66 LLIVLMMGFKVSG
+66 LFVLMMGLKMSG
-79 YRSAI
+79 WKSALI
-84 TTLIVTILLSLFA
+84 TLIVTILLAIMVAPSMGI
-97 VPAMSIIPE
+97 VPERYIGASI
-106 KYADTSILGI
+106 YSI
-116 TLWSIVEGLL
+116 TFWSIVEGVL

-140 FSYNILC
+140 FSYNIL
-147 ETKEV
+147 V
-152 ETIKAQFIQMTS
+152 ETREIDTIKTQFIQLTS

-176 LGGVLEGM
+176 FGGVLEGM

-232 ANQVAASGV
+232 ANQVADGTAS
-241 ATPEELCEVATFIIL
+241 PEMLSEVATFIIL

-265 PFLILMMTDKT
+265 PFLILMMTDRT
-276 KILKNICI
+276 KIIKNICL
-284 ALFVGTCS
+284 ALFVGCFS

-297 CCAHWIGPETPAIL
+297 CCAYFLGPETPAIL
-311 GSVAA
+311 GSVGA
-316 IFAML
+316 IIAML

-327 IHDENPAD
+327 IRKEKEEDK
-335 EVIVE
+335 VVVE
-340 KKKLGIA
+340 KKKFGMT

-369 VPPVNDLLSN
+369 VPPVNELLKS
-379 TLVTKFDIPVI
+379 TLVTKFDMPVV
-390 GNTFKFG
+390 GNTFSFG

-407 LGAVIGGMIQGMSLS
+407 LGAMIGGLIQGLS
-422 SLMNLLAKTTL
+422 FGKLMKMLAKTTI
-433 NLQKTIVTICCLVAI
+433 NLQKTALTICCLVAL

-453 NTGMTNDIAKGLVL
+453 NTGMTLAIATGLVAV
-467 LTGATFPFFAP
+467 TGVAYPFFAP

-491 TNANILFGKLQA
+491 TSANILFGKLQA
-503 TAASDLGLVNQG
+503 AAAGQLGLVNDAQ
-515 TFFGVTGNETNWLA
+515 FFGVNGNETNWLA

-549 ATAACNMEGQDGN
+549 ATAACEMEGQDGD
-562 IMRKTMPFAIF
+562 IMRKTLPFAIF
-573 WILMNGLIVFLGLH
+573 WILMNGLMVFLGLH

>member
-1 LELVKRILFGTKI
+1 
-14 QKNTI
+14 
-19 IGTSFIIL
+19 
-27 LLKYDGF
+27 
-34 VRKKYYI
+34 
-41 CHQNIIFTPTT
+41 
-52 KKTMSALISVIPIL
+52 MSALISLIPII

-79 YRSAI
+79 YKSAI
-84 TTLIVTILLSLFA
+84 VTLIVTIILALFA
-97 VPAMSIIPE
+97 VPAMGILPE
-106 KYADTSILGI
+106 KFAEASVFNI
-116 TLWSIVEGLL
+116 TIWSVVEGLL

-140 FSYNILC
+140 YSYNILC
-147 ETKEV
+147 ETKEI
-152 ETIKAQFIQMTS
+152 ETIKTQFIQMTS

-205 MFSAVICLV
+205 MFSAVICLI

-232 ANQVAASGV
+232 ANQVAADGV
-241 ATPEELCEVATFIIL
+241 ASPEMLCEVATFIIV

-265 PFLILMMTDKT
+265 PFLILMMTDRT
-276 KILKNICI
+276 KIVKNITL
-284 ALFVGTCS
+284 ALFVGTFS

-297 CCAHWIGPETPAIL
+297 CCAHFIGPETPAIL

-316 IFAML
+316 IIAML

-327 IHDENPAD
+327 IKDENPSD
-335 EVIVE
+335 EVKLVE
-340 KKKLGIA
+340 KKKFTLS

-369 VPPVNDLLSN
+369 VPAVNQLLN
-379 TLVTKFDIPVI
+379 ETLVTKFELPTT
-390 GNTFKFG
+390 GNAFKFG

-407 LGAVIGGMIQGMSLS
+407 LGATIGGLIQGMSFG
-422 SLMNLLAKTTL
+422 SLMKLLGKTTI
-433 NLQKTIVTICCLVAI
+433 NLQKTAVTICCLVAM

-453 NTGMTNDIAKGLVL
+453 NTGMTNDIAKGLVA
-467 LTGATFPFFAP
+467 LTGAMFPFFAP

-503 TAASDLGLVNQG
+503 TAAGDLGLVNNS
-515 TFFGVTGNETNWLA
+515 TFFGVPGNETNWLA

-549 ATAACNMEGQDGN
+549 ATAACDMEGQDGD

-573 WILMNGLIVFLGLH
+573 WILMNGLMVYLGL
-587 VI
+587 VL

>member
-1 LELVKRILFGTKI
+1 
-14 QKNTI
+14 
-19 IGTSFIIL
+19 
-27 LLKYDGF
+27 
-34 VRKKYYI
+34 
-41 CHQNIIFTPTT
+41 
-52 KKTMSALISVIPIL
+52 
-66 LLIVLMMGFKVSG
+66 
-79 YRSAI
+79 
-84 TTLIVTILLSLFA
+84 
-97 VPAMSIIPE
+97 
-106 KYADTSILGI
+106 
-116 TLWSIVEGLL
+116 
-126 KACFPIILIIICAI
+126 
-140 FSYNILC
+140 
-147 ETKEV
+147 
-152 ETIKAQFIQMTS
+152 
-164 DKGLLVL
+164 
-171 LLTWG
+171 
-176 LGGVLEGM
+176 
-184 AGFGTAVAIPAAI
+184 
-197 LIGLGFKP
+197 

-265 PFLILMMTDKT
+265 PFLILMMTDLT
-276 KILKNICI
+276 KIVKNITI
-284 ALFVGTCS
+284 ALFVGTFS

-297 CCAHWIGPETPAIL
+297 CCAHFIGPETPAIL

-316 IFAML
+316 IIAML

-327 IHDENPAD
+327 IRDENPAD

-340 KKKLGIA
+340 KKKFGLA

-369 VPPVNDLLSN
+369 VPPINELLNS
-379 TLVTKFDIPVI
+379 TLVTKFDLPVI

-407 LGAVIGGMIQGMSLS
+407 LGAIIGGLIQGMSFGQ
-422 SLMNLLAKTTL
+422 LMKLLAKTTL
-433 NLQKTIVTICCLVAI
+433 NLQKTVVTICCLVAM

-467 LTGATFPFFAP
+467 LTGSAFPFFAP

-503 TAASDLGLVNQG
+503 TAAADLGLTNPS
-515 TFFGVTGNETNWLA
+515 TFFGVSGNETNWLA

-549 ATAACNMEGQDGN
+549 ATAACDMEGQDGD

-573 WILMNGLIVFLGLH
+573 WILMNGLMVFLGLH

>member
-1 LELVKRILFGTKI
+1 MT
-14 QKNTI
+14 
-19 IGTSFIIL
+19 
-27 LLKYDGF
+27 
-34 VRKKYYI
+34 
-41 CHQNIIFTPTT
+41 
-52 KKTMSALISVIPIL
+52 ALISAIPIL
-66 LLIVLMMGFKVSG
+66 LLITLMMGFKVSG
-79 YRSAI
+79 YKSAI
-84 TTLIVTILLSLFA
+84 VTLIVTILLALFA
-97 VPAMSIIPE
+97 VPEMGIMPA
-106 KYADTSILGI
+106 KYAQAPLSGI
-116 TLWSIVEGLL
+116 VIWSVVEGFL
-126 KACFPIILIIICAI
+126 KACFPIILIIIFAI

-147 ETKEV
+147 ETKEI
-152 ETIKAQFIQMTS
+152 ETIKRQFIQMTS
-164 DKGLLVL
+164 DKGLMVL

-265 PFLILMMTDKT
+265 PFLILMMTDRKSV
-276 KILKNICI
+276 LKNITI
-284 ALFVGTCS
+284 ALFVGTFS

-297 CCAHWIGPETPAIL
+297 CCAYFIGPETPAIL

-316 IFAML
+316 IMAML
-321 IYNKLF
+321 IYDKLF
-327 IHDENPAD
+327 L
-335 EVIVE
+335 
-340 KKKLGIA
+340 KKTVGSDATLAERVTFGLA

-369 VPPVNDLLSN
+369 VPPINELLN
-379 TLVTKFDIPVI
+379 QTLVTQFELPVV
-390 GNTFKFG
+390 GNTFRFG

-407 LGAVIGGMIQGMSLS
+407 LGAVIGGLIQGLSLGR
-422 SLMNLLAKTTL
+422 LIKILGKTTV
-433 NLQKTIVTICCLVAI
+433 NLQKTVVTICCLVAM

-453 NTGMTNDIAKGLVL
+453 NTGMTNDIAKGLVM
-467 LTGATFPFFAP
+467 LTGSAFPFFAP
-478 LIGSIGTFVTGSA
+478 LIGSVGTFVTGSA

-503 TAASDLGLVNQG
+503 TAAADLGLVNQG
-515 TFFGVTGNETNWLA
+515 TFFGVSGNETNWLA

-549 ATAACNMEGQDGN
+549 ATAACDMEGQDGE

-573 WILMNGLIVFLGLH
+573 WILMNGLMVFLGLYLS
-587 VI
+587 

>member
-1 LELVKRILFGTKI
+1 
-14 QKNTI
+14 
-19 IGTSFIIL
+19 
-27 LLKYDGF
+27 
-34 VRKKYYI
+34 
-41 CHQNIIFTPTT
+41 
-52 KKTMSALISVIPIL
+52 MSALVSAIPIL

-79 YRSAI
+79 YKSAI
-84 TTLIVTILLSLFA
+84 ITLIVTVVLALFA
-97 VPAMSIIPE
+97 APALGIVPE
-106 KYADTSILGI
+106 KYAQASIVGI
-116 TLWSIVEGLL
+116 TLWSVVEGLL

-147 ETKEV
+147 ETKEI
-152 ETIKAQFIQMTS
+152 ETIKTQFIQMTS

-205 MFSAVICLV
+205 MFSAVICLI

-232 ANQVAASGV
+232 ANQVAASGT

-265 PFLILMMTDKT
+265 PFLILMLTDKT
-276 KILKNICI
+276 KVIKNICI
-284 ALFVGTCS
+284 ALFVGSFS

-297 CCAHWIGPETPAIL
+297 CCAHFIGPETPAIL

-316 IFAML
+316 IAAML

-327 IHDENPAD
+327 IHDENPND
-335 EVIVE
+335 EVKVE
-340 KKKLGIA
+340 KKNFGLV

-369 VPPVNDLLSN
+369 VPPVNELLGS
-379 TLVTKFDIPVI
+379 TLVTKFDLPVI

-407 LGAVIGGMIQGMSLS
+407 LGAVIGGLIQGMSIGA
-422 SLMNLLAKTTL
+422 LLKLLTKTTL
-433 NLQKTIVTICCLVAI
+433 NLQKTVVTICCLVAM

-453 NTGMTNDIAKGLVL
+453 NVGMTNDIAKGLVM
-467 LTGATFPFFAP
+467 LTGVAFPFFAP

-503 TAASDLGLVNQG
+503 TAATDLGLVNQG
-515 TFFGVTGNETNWLA
+515 TFFGVSGSETNWLA

-549 ATAACNMEGQDGN
+549 ATAACDMEGQDGD

-573 WILMNGLIVFLGLH
+573 WILMNGLMVFLGLH

>member
-1 LELVKRILFGTKI
+1 MAALV
-14 QKNTI
+14 
-19 IGTSFIIL
+19 
-27 LLKYDGF
+27 
-34 VRKKYYI
+34 
-41 CHQNIIFTPTT
+41 
-52 KKTMSALISVIPIL
+52 SVIPIVL
-66 LLIVLMMGFKVSG
+66 LFVLMMGFKVPG
-79 YRSAI
+79 WKSALV
-84 TTLIVTILLSLFA
+84 TLIVTILLALFA
-97 VPAMSIIPE
+97 APALGIIPE
-106 KYADTSILGI
+106 KYAEASIYGV
-116 TLWSIVEGLL
+116 TFWSVIEGFL

-147 ETKEV
+147 ETKEI
-152 ETIKAQFIQMTS
+152 ETIKTQFIQLTA

-176 LGGVLEGM
+176 FGGVLEGM

-232 ANQVAASGV
+232 ANQVADGTAS
-241 ATPEELCEVATFIIL
+241 PEMLCEVATFIIV
-256 QLSLMFFIT
+256 QLSLMFYIT
-265 PFLILMMTDKT
+265 PFIILMMTDRT
-276 KILKNICI
+276 KIVKNICI
-284 ALFVGTCS
+284 ALFVGTFS

-297 CCAHWIGPETPAIL
+297 CCAHFLGPETPAIL

-316 IFAML
+316 IIAML

-340 KKKLGIA
+340 KKKFGTA

-369 VPPVNDLLSN
+369 VPPMNELLKS
-379 TLVTKFDIPVI
+379 TLVTKFDMPVV
-390 GNTFKFG
+390 GNTFSFG

-407 LGAVIGGMIQGMSLS
+407 LGAVIGGMIQGLS
-422 SLMNLLAKTTL
+422 FSKLMKMLAKTTI
-433 NLQKTIVTICCLVAI
+433 NLQKTALTICCLVAL

-453 NTGMTNDIAKGLVL
+453 NTGMTLAIATGLVA
-467 LTGATFPFFAP
+467 LTGAAFPFFAP

-491 TNANILFGKLQA
+491 TSANILFGKLQA
-503 TAASDLGLVNQG
+503 AAAGQLGLVNDA
-515 TFFGVTGNETNWLA
+515 TFFGVPGNETNWLA

-549 ATAACNMEGQDGN
+549 ATAACDMEGQDGD

-573 WILMNGLIVFLGLH
+573 WILMNGLMVFLGLH
-587 VI
+587 VF

>member
-1 LELVKRILFGTKI
+1 
-14 QKNTI
+14 
-19 IGTSFIIL
+19 
-27 LLKYDGF
+27 
-34 VRKKYYI
+34 
-41 CHQNIIFTPTT
+41 
-52 KKTMSALISVIPIL
+52 MSALVSAIPIL

-79 YRSAI
+79 YKSAI
-84 TTLIVTILLSLFA
+84 ITLIVTVVLALFA
-97 VPAMSIIPE
+97 APALGIVPE
-106 KYADTSILGI
+106 KYAQASIVGI
-116 TLWSIVEGLL
+116 TLWSVVEGLL

-147 ETKEV
+147 ETKEI
-152 ETIKAQFIQMTS
+152 ETIKTQFIQMTS

-205 MFSAVICLV
+205 MFSAVICLI

-232 ANQVAASGV
+232 ANQVAASGT

-265 PFLILMMTDKT
+265 PFLILMLTDKT
-276 KILKNICI
+276 KVVKNICI
-284 ALFVGTCS
+284 ALFVGSFS

-297 CCAHWIGPETPAIL
+297 CCAHFIGPETPAIL

-316 IFAML
+316 IAAML

-327 IHDENPAD
+327 IHDESAND
-335 EVIVE
+335 TVQIE
-340 KKKLGIA
+340 KKNFGLV

-369 VPPVNDLLSN
+369 VPPVNELLGS
-379 TLVTKFDIPVI
+379 TLVTKFELPVI

-407 LGAVIGGMIQGMSLS
+407 LGAVIGGLIQGMSIGAL
-422 SLMNLLAKTTL
+422 LKLLAKTTL
-433 NLQKTIVTICCLVAI
+433 NLQKTVVTICCLVAM

-453 NTGMTNDIAKGLVL
+453 NVGMTNDIAKGLVM
-467 LTGATFPFFAP
+467 LTGVAFPFFAP

-503 TAASDLGLVNQG
+503 TAATDLGLVNQG
-515 TFFGVTGNETNWLA
+515 TFFGVSGSETNWLA

-549 ATAACNMEGQDGN
+549 ATAACDMEGQDGD

-573 WILMNGLIVFLGLH
+573 WILMNGLMVFLGLH

>member
-1 LELVKRILFGTKI
+1 
-14 QKNTI
+14 
-19 IGTSFIIL
+19 
-27 LLKYDGF
+27 
-34 VRKKYYI
+34 
-41 CHQNIIFTPTT
+41 
-52 KKTMSALISVIPIL
+52 MSALVSAIPIL

-79 YRSAI
+79 YKSAI
-84 TTLIVTILLSLFA
+84 ITLIVTVVLALFA
-97 VPAMSIIPE
+97 APALGIVPE
-106 KYADTSILGI
+106 KYAQASIVGI
-116 TLWSIVEGLL
+116 TLWSVVEGLL

-147 ETKEV
+147 ETKEI
-152 ETIKAQFIQMTS
+152 ETIKTQFIQMTS

-205 MFSAVICLV
+205 MFSAVICLI

-232 ANQVAASGV
+232 ANQVAASGT

-256 QLSLMFFIT
+256 QLSLMFYIT
-265 PFLILMMTDKT
+265 PFLILMLTDKT
-276 KILKNICI
+276 KVIKNICI
-284 ALFVGTCS
+284 ALFVGSFS

-297 CCAHWIGPETPAIL
+297 CCAHFIGPETPAIL

-316 IFAML
+316 IAAML

-327 IHDENPAD
+327 IHDESAND
-335 EVIVE
+335 TVQIE
-340 KKKLGIA
+340 KKNFGLV

-369 VPPVNDLLSN
+369 VPPVNELLGS
-379 TLVTKFDIPVI
+379 TLVTKFDLPVI

-407 LGAVIGGMIQGMSLS
+407 LGAVIGGLIQGMSIGAL
-422 SLMNLLAKTTL
+422 LKLLAKTTL
-433 NLQKTIVTICCLVAI
+433 NLQKTVVTICCLVAM

-453 NTGMTNDIAKGLVL
+453 NVGMTNDIAKGLVM
-467 LTGATFPFFAP
+467 LTGVAFPFFAP

-503 TAASDLGLVNQG
+503 TAATDLGLVNQG
-515 TFFGVTGNETNWLA
+515 TFFGVSGSETNWLA

-549 ATAACNMEGQDGN
+549 ATAACDMEGQDGD

-573 WILMNGLIVFLGLH
+573 WILMNGLMVFLGLH

>member
-1 LELVKRILFGTKI
+1 
-14 QKNTI
+14 
-19 IGTSFIIL
+19 
-27 LLKYDGF
+27 
-34 VRKKYYI
+34 
-41 CHQNIIFTPTT
+41 
-52 KKTMSALISVIPIL
+52 MSAFISVIPIL

-79 YRSAI
+79 YKSAI
-84 TTLIVTILLSLFA
+84 VTLIVTILLALFA
-97 VPAMSIIPE
+97 APAMGIIPE
-106 KYADTSILGI
+106 KYAAESIFGI
-116 TLWSIVEGLL
+116 TLWSVIEGFL

-147 ETKEV
+147 ETKEI
-152 ETIKAQFIQMTS
+152 ETIKTQFIQMTS

-184 AGFGTAVAIPAAI
+184 AIPAAI

-265 PFLILMMTDKT
+265 PFLILMMTDRT
-276 KILKNICI
+276 KILKNLTI
-284 ALFVGTCS
+284 ALFVGAFS

-297 CCAHWIGPETPAIL
+297 CCAHFIGPETPAIL

-316 IFAML
+316 IIAML

-327 IHDENPAD
+327 IRDENPAD
-335 EVIVE
+335 EVKVE
-340 KKKLGIA
+340 KKNFGLA

-369 VPPVNDLLSN
+369 IPPINELLNS
-379 TLVTKFDIPVI
+379 TLVTKFELPVI

-407 LGAVIGGMIQGMSLS
+407 LGAIIGGLIQGMSFG
-422 SLMNLLAKTTL
+422 SLMKLLAKTTL
-433 NLQKTIVTICCLVAI
+433 NLQKTVVTICCLVAM

-467 LTGATFPFFAP
+467 LTGSAFPFFAP

-515 TFFGVTGNETNWLA
+515 TFFGVSGSETNWLA

-549 ATAACNMEGQDGN
+549 ATAACDMEGQDGD

-573 WILMNGLIVFLGLH
+573 WILMNGLMVFLGLH